1 MQYVRSF
8 FFDDGG
14 ATAVE
19 YALLVGL
26 IALVIIKGASLTG
39 TNLSTVFGEV
49 GNAPK

>member
-19 YALLVGL
+19 YALLASL
-26 IALVIIKGASLTG
+26 IALVIVKAISLTG
-39 TNLSTVFGEV
+39 TKESAVFGEF